1 MELKRVTLAI
11 EVLLEGE
18 AEKLTRK
25 AIELALG
32 GDLTAIKLCLDRVCP
47 PRKSRTI
54 NMDLS
59 KTETILDISKAH
71 ALVVKGIG
79 DGTLD
84 PDEGQ
89 ILSNILEA
97 RKKVVETEKLGQRIN
112 VLEEIA
118 GQS

>member
-1 MELKRVTLAI
+1 LTLVGLNRSAT
-11 EVLLEGE
+11 EAQVYYLERHNTDLIFE
-18 AEKLTRK
+18 AHDDATH
-25 AIELALG
+25 AS
-32 GDLTAIKLCLDRVCP
+32 LDRQSSIFQRHHLLHVEA
-47 PRKSRTI
+47 
-54 NMDLS
+54 N
-59 KTETILDISKAH
+59 

-89 ILSNILEA
+89 MLSNILEA
-97 RKKVVETEKLGQRIN
+97 RRKVVETEKLEQRIN